1 MEDTMQQR
9 LLCSHIDG
17 KKQLAKRYCFGRE
30 GNWMR
35 RFIGDGRASI
45 TLEAALMLP
54 MVLFLFLFFV
64 YMIYASIITTSL
76 QSAATNTVKQVAAHM
91 YPIELI
97 VKKGES
103 EDRESKS
110 PFLRKPPAMALK
122 MTARQFAERFSNALP
137 PPLNQWAS
145 EHVVD
150 WAERRAE
157 AAGEWG
163 QARVGAA
170 LFKPLLVRYGIQG
183 ILKEER
189 IRITHMKLP
198 DIVDKEEPY
207 IAIEVEYDL
216 PMRVPFLLKTITI
229 AARASERVWIGDGPQ
244 SRTSGGEANAEGDA
258 PPAFVSLEPD
268 PLLPGR
274 KAKLVIK
281 AIPHEKVELVVF
293 YKSGKSKARHIGW
306 AEADAD
312 GNVSWEWLVSG
323 NTTSGE
329 WRLVVNTEDG
339 RTAERQ
345 FTVN

>member
-1 MEDTMQQR
+1 
-9 LLCSHIDG
+9 
-17 KKQLAKRYCFGRE
+17 
-30 GNWMR
+30 
-35 RFIGDGRASI
+35 
-45 TLEAALMLP
+45 
-54 MVLFLFLFFV
+54 
-64 YMIYASIITTSL
+64 MIYASIITTSL

-103 EDRESKS
+103 EDRDSKS

-150 WAERRAE
+150 WAGRRAE

-244 SRTSGGEANAEGDA
+244 SRMSGGEANAEGDA

-274 KAKLVIK
+274 KVKLVIK

>member
-1 MEDTMQQR
+1 MQQR
-9 LLCSHIDG
+9 HPCSHTDG
-17 KKQLAKRYCFGRE
+17 KKQPVRNSWFGRG
-30 GNWMR
+30 GNWLR

-45 TLEAALMLP
+45 TIEAALMLP

-64 YMIYASIITTSL
+64 YMIYASVITTSL
-76 QSAATNTVKQVAAHM
+76 QSAASNTVKQVAAHM

-97 VKKGES
+97 AKKGES
-103 EDRESKS
+103 EDGGSKS
-110 PFLRKPPAMALK
+110 PFFRKPPAMALK

-137 PPLNQWAS
+137 SPLNQWAS
-145 EHVVD
+145 DHVVD

-163 QARVGAA
+163 QARIGEA
-170 LFKPLLVRYGIQG
+170 LLKPLFVRYGIQG

-189 IRITHMKLP
+189 IRITHVKLP
-198 DIVDKEEPY
+198 DIVDKKEPY

-216 PMRVPFLLKTITI
+216 PMRVPFLLKTMTI

-244 SRTSGGEANAEGDA
+244 SRKAGGEANTEGKDA

-274 KAKLVIK
+274 KAKLAIK
-281 AIPHEKVELVVF
+281 AKPHEKVELVVF

-306 AEADAD
+306 AEADDD

-345 FTVN
+345 FTVK